1 MTEQRKDRPGY
12 KYRPRADGSRAHY
25 WVPQRA
31 CRKAPKA
38 LDPRPI
44 TDEAIAQAMLEHPD
58 VTTDDQAI
66 SKICQTWTDELL
78 ADLEGHGKS
87 PEYDGSVTSAVLI
100 YKTHP
105 QSPYQALKHSTR
117 IRDYDPSLKLIVDTV
132 GKRLVR
138 NLVGSD
144 FRRWFE
150 QWGSKGRRR
159 RAHGAIRKLRSVLSF
174 GTTERLDGCA
184 QAREILSLMEFAPPD
199 PRRIKMEY
207 RHALAICAKA
217 IRLERPSI
225 ALTQALQWDTAL
237 RRIHIIGEWLP
248 VEAGDAGGIVRGNT
262 KWRGLTVADISANNV
277 LTVPITSKNKAATEH
292 DLSKCPLVQMVLKRI
307 KLPAFGPLI
316 VSEVTGLPYR
326 ENYYA
331 TDFREVATAAKV
343 PASVWSMDTRAG
355 AISEAE
361 IATDLESARK
371 MAGHTTTKTTQGYVR
386 NGDLDNN
393 RKVAEARAKLR
404 Q

>member
-25 WVPQRA
+25 WVPRRA
-31 CRKAPKA
+31 CKTAPGA
-38 LDPRPI
+38 LEPRPI
-44 TDEAIAQAMLEHPD
+44 PDDLITSTMAEHQLTADEAIARL
-58 VTTDDQAI
+58 
-66 SKICQTWTDELL
+66 CRTWTDQLL
-78 ADLEGHGKS
+78 ADLDDRGGKS
-87 PEYDGSVTSAVLI
+87 VYDGTVGSAVMI
-100 YKTHP
+100 YRTHQ
-105 QSPYQALKHSTR
+105 QSPYKALKHATR
-117 IRDYDPSLKLIVDTV
+117 IRDYDPSLKLIRDTV
-132 GKRLVR
+132 GKRLVA

-150 QWGSKGRRR
+150 QWGSKGRAR

-174 GTTERLDGCA
+174 GTTERLAGCA
-184 QAREILSLMEFAPPD
+184 QAREILSLMEFATPE

-207 RHALAICAKA
+207 RHALAICAMA
-217 IRLERPSI
+217 IRRKRPSI

-248 VEAGDAGGIVRGNT
+248 LEAGDAGGIVRGNT
-262 KWRGLTVADISANNV
+262 KWRGLTVADISADQV
-277 LTVPITSKNKAATEH
+277 LTVPITARNKAATEH
-292 DLSKCPLVQMVLKRI
+292 DLGKCPLVQMVLKRI
-307 KLPAFGPLI
+307 SMPAFGPLI
-316 VSEVTGLPYR
+316 VSETTGLPYR

-331 TDFREVATAAKV
+331 TDWREIATAARV
-343 PASVWSMDTRAG
+343 PESIWSMDTRAG

-371 MAGHTTTKTTQGYVR
+371 MAGHTTSKTTQGYVR
-386 NGDLDNN
+386 NRDLDNN
-393 RKVAEARAKLR
+393 RKVADARAKLR

>member
-31 CRKAPKA
+31 CKTAPGA
-38 LDPRPI
+38 LEPRPI
-44 TDEAIAQAMLEHPD
+44 TDEMITDAMAEHL
-58 VTTDDQAI
+58 VTADEAVA
-66 SKICQTWTDELL
+66 KLCRTWTDELL
-78 ADLEGHGKS
+78 ADLEDRSGKTD
-87 PEYDGSVTSAVLI
+87 YDGTVASAVLI
-100 YKTHP
+100 YRTHQ
-105 QSPYQALKHSTR
+105 QSPYQALKHPTR
-117 IRDYDPSLKLIVDTV
+117 IRDYDPSLKLIRDTV
-132 GKRLVR
+132 GKRMVR

-150 QWGSKGRRR
+150 QWGTKGRAR

-184 QAREILSLMEFAPPD
+184 QAREILSLMEFATPA
-199 PRRIKMEY
+199 PRRVKMEY
-207 RHALAICAKA
+207 RHALAICARA
-217 IRLERPSI
+217 IRAGRPSI

-248 VEAGDAGGIVRGNT
+248 LEAGDAGGIVRGNT
-262 KWRGLTVADISANNV
+262 KWRGLTVADISADQV
-277 LTVPITSKNKAATEH
+277 LTVPITARHKAATEH
-292 DLSKCPLVQMVLKRI
+292 DLQKCPLVQMVLKRI
-307 KLPAFGPLI
+307 TLPVVGPLI
-316 VSEVTGLPYR
+316 VSETTGLPYR
-326 ENYYA
+326 ENYFA
-331 TDFREVATAAKV
+331 TDWREIATAAKV
-343 PASVWSMDTRAG
+343 PESIWSMDTRAG

-371 MAGHTTTKTTQGYVR
+371 MAGHTTSKTTQGYVR

-393 RKVAEARAKLR
+393 RKVADARAKLR
-404 Q
+404 S

>member
-31 CRKAPKA
+31 CKSAPGA
-38 LDPRPI
+38 LEPRPI
-44 TDEAIAQAMLEHPD
+44 TDEAIAGAMIAHPELA
-58 VTTDDQAI
+58 TPDDAVA
-66 SKICQTWTDELL
+66 KLCRTWTDELL
-78 ADLEGHGKS
+78 ADLDHRGKS
-87 PEYDGSVTSAVLI
+87 AEYDGSVASAVMV
-100 YKTHP
+100 YRTHP
-105 QSPYQALKHSTR
+105 QSPYKALKHATR
-117 IRDYDPSLKLIVDTV
+117 IRDYDPSLKLIRDTV
-132 GKRLVR
+132 GKRR
-138 NLVGSD
+138 IANLVGSD

-150 QWGSKGRRR
+150 QWGSKGRAR

-174 GTTERLDGCA
+174 GTTERLAGCA
-184 QAREILSLMEFAPPD
+184 QAREILSLMEFATPE
-199 PRRIKMEY
+199 PRRVKMEY
-207 RHALAICAKA
+207 RHALLVCAMA
-217 IRLERPSI
+217 IRKNRPSI

-248 VEAGDAGGIVRGNT
+248 LADGDAGGIVRGNT
-262 KWRGLTVADISANNV
+262 KWRGLTVADISADHV
-277 LTVPITSKNKAATEH
+277 LTVPITAKNKAATEH

-307 KLPAFGPLI
+307 KLPAFGPLV
-316 VSEVTGLPYR
+316 VSEVTSLPYR

-331 TDFREVATAAKV
+331 TDWREIATAAKV
-343 PASVWSMDTRAG
+343 PESIWSMDTRAG

-371 MAGHTTTKTTQGYVR
+371 MAGHTTAKTTQGYVR

-393 RKVAEARAKLR
+393 RKVADARAKLR
-404 Q
+404 S